1 MNAKRSQQRGAS
13 AIAIIIVLLVI
24 GAAVYVGFQYL
35 PQVVE
40 AGTVDSILDSVEKA
54 HEETPYRSADAVR
67 DAIDKQLNVNQL
79 EGLKDSVKVTDEGE
93 AFAVEVNYERGLNLL
108 YKQQKIPYEKT
119 LTLAK

>member
-1 MNAKRSQQRGAS
+1 MNANRRQQRGAS
-13 AIAIIIVLLVI
+13 AILISIVLLVI
-24 GAAVYVGFQYL
+24 GAGVYVGFQYL

-40 AGTVDSILDSVEKA
+40 AGTLDSILDSVATA

-67 DAIDKQLNVNQL
+67 DAIDKHLNINQL
-79 EGLKDSVKVTDEGE
+79 EALKDRVKVTDEGE
-93 AFAVEVNYERGLNLL
+93 AFAVEVNYQRELNLL